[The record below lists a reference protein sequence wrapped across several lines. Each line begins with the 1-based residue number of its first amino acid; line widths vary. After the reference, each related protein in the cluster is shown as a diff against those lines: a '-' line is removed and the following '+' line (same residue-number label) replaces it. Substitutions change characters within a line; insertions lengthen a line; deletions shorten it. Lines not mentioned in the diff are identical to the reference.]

1 MPNSFELDGRGP
13 SDRQLFG
20 IGIAVLVVSAL
31 LTTVMLV
38 KSTGRL
44 NDYVRVVAD
53 LVNVGDGLP
62 QKSDVKYHGVLVGM
76 VDDVVPAAHGKPNYV
91 HINLKEDYAK
101 SIPASV
107 TARVVPSNV
116 FAVSSVQLVGNGPG
130 SKIRDG
136 AHIPEDK
143 RLPTVLFQTTVS
155 KLRDLLAAAGRGR
168 DDRSVGILAALGAA
182 TDHRRVSLLNA
193 GAQLNRLLDQLNS
206 IVSTDTGPSTVS
218 ALLDATRGLAQT
230 APDLLDA
237 LHQAVEPM
245 RTFAETRGQLASL
258 LSGADYT
265 VGTTRQ
271 SFDNHIDQLIRITAD
286 FTPVLG
292 VLAQK
297 SNNFVPAVTKLDNL
311 ANQFM
316 EQVWNP
322 QTNLGNMR
330 AMLTFTPSSTYT
342 RADCPHYGE
351 LKGPSCFTAPLIP
364 VRPDLPDV
372 LLPQNYQPPKDLA
385 PPPGTVIGPDGNLV
399 AVGPPLIN
407 PTPNLTDPNP
417 PLAPGITP
425 SPPVPGSANP
435 DNPSPGAPATPQPQQ
450 PWVAPVAP
458 KAPWIPQS
466 SFRPSFGATWV
477 PWGANTNEPCWARS
491 PVDPRRRP
499 PSCCW
504 ARSPAEQRCRW
515 RIRPGRHP
523 RLDPGRAN
531 EVSRP
536 AHRADAVHDRLA
548 DADLAGVCEPAPRR
562 GRRHGPVFGGVQRC
576 VRAARR

>member
-1 MPNSFELDGRGP
+1 MGKPNSFELDGRGP
-13 SDRQLFG
+13 SDRQLLATG
-20 IGIAVLVVSAL
+20 AAVVVVAAL
-31 LTTVMLV
+31 LTVAMVV

-62 QKSDVKYHGVLVGM
+62 QKSDVKYHGVLVGI
-76 VDDVVPAAHGKPNYV
+76 VDGVVPASNGKPNYV
-91 HINLKEDYAK
+91 HIDLKEEFAK

-116 FAVSSVQLVGNGPG
+116 FAVSSVQLVGSPKQERSG
-130 SKIRDG
+130 STIRAG
-136 AHIPEDK
+136 AHIAEDT

-155 KLRDLLAAAGRGR
+155 KLRDLLASAGRGR

-182 TDHRRVSLLNA
+182 TDHRRGALLNA

-206 IVSTDTGPSTVS
+206 IVGTDAGPSTVS
-218 ALLDATRGLAQT
+218 ALVDAARGLAQT

-245 RTFAETRGQLASL
+245 QTFAETRGQLVSL

-265 VGTTRQ
+265 LGTTRQ
-271 SFDNHIDQLIRITAD
+271 SFDNHIDQLIKITAD

-292 VLAQK
+292 ILAMK
-297 SNNFVPAVTKLDNL
+297 SNNFVPAVTKLGNL
-311 ANQFM
+311 ANKFM
-316 EQVWNP
+316 DQVWVP
-322 QTNLGNMR
+322 GRDVGNMR

-364 VRPDLPDV
+364 VRPDMPEV

-435 DNPSPGAPATPQPQQ
+435 DNPSPGAPAPGSPSSNA
-450 PWVAPVAP
+450 PWVPPVAP

-466 SFRPSFGATWV
+466 SFGGNV
-477 PWGANTNEPCWARS
+477 
-491 PVDPRRRP
+491 
-499 PSCCW
+499 
-504 ARSPAEQRCRW
+504 
-515 RIRPGRHP
+515 
-523 RLDPGRAN
+523 
-531 EVSRP
+531 
-536 AHRADAVHDRLA
+536 
-548 DADLAGVCEPAPRR
+548 
-562 GRRHGPVFGGVQRC
+562 GPVGSQYERNILSVITGQPATEATELLLGPVARGTTVSLKPGPKSPPGGPK
-576 VRAARR
+576 